1 MFVYPELPRKTLQ
14 WTMRKITSIDDCL
27 KEIPYPDPTSTAQTD
42 DVKATYKLAEYV
54 FTTEKDEI
62 HIGVWDEELNKWS
75 MDYISDLQFD
85 RQKRELEF
93 STRKFGPFAYLQL
106 KTTDFPYDSWYIRCI
121 GENRALLSILTKRI
135 QIRIEIHPLFVKIVE
150 NEHPELQFLV
160 DKEMHPGMLLMELS
174 KCGIH
179 MLPDDEDAERGGIHL
194 KDKDAEEKAI
204 LDIAQTLKV
213 FAFQSIKWNQQA
225 SSDNIVCRLRE
236 NPDNDRVFLEDDESD
251 WKSIMW
257 WKDKVSY
264 IKSRNCDSE
273 FNPEISD
280 GQATQSMLSLA
291 VKGVQ
296 SDEAVERCQYFHD
309 IDFIDNVQRILRL
322 MRLLA
327 FTTNAYDKR
336 SIEEQQK

>member
-1 MFVYPELPRKTLQ
+1 
-14 WTMRKITSIDDCL
+14 
-27 KEIPYPDPTSTAQTD
+27 
-42 DVKATYKLAEYV
+42 
-54 FTTEKDEI
+54 
-62 HIGVWDEELNKWS
+62 
-75 MDYISDLQFD
+75 
-85 RQKRELEF
+85 LEF

-213 FAFQSIKWNQQA
+213 FAF
-225 SSDNIVCRLRE
+225 
-236 NPDNDRVFLEDDESD
+236 
-251 WKSIMW
+251 
-257 WKDKVSY
+257 
-264 IKSRNCDSE
+264 
-273 FNPEISD
+273 
-280 GQATQSMLSLA
+280 
-291 VKGVQ
+291 
-296 SDEAVERCQYFHD
+296 
-309 IDFIDNVQRILRL
+309 
-322 MRLLA
+322 
-327 FTTNAYDKR
+327 
-336 SIEEQQK
+336 